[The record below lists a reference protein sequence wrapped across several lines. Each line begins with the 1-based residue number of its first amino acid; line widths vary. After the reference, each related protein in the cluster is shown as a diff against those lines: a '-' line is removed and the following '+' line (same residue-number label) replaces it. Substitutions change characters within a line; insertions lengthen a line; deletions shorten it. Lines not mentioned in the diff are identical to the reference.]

1 MRSLLA
7 LVALVVAVT
16 ACKPGPIDPPDSG
29 MNEPE
34 GCSVSFTHRARS
46 TASTVYVVGEW
57 NQFDRQKH
65 PLKDPGATNTW
76 SGTFKLPP
84 GTWSYVYLENGQEV
98 ADDEG
103 SAIRY
108 VEGRAWSALRVAD
121 CTKPLLVPQPGSVV
135 NASGSFSIDLAAFE
149 ADAVEISLS
158 GPGGPASS
166 SQMAISGGALT
177 YSATGLQPG
186 KYTARLTPTKAGQR
200 GETVLLPFW
209 VEAEPFRYTDS
220 PLYMLMLDRFRN
232 GDTANDNPGPGTA
245 RFEGGDLVGLEAAIR
260 EGYFDALHVKAI
272 WVSPW
277 QTQPTRVFPDGSNTV
292 SGYHGYWPVKAREVD
307 PRFGGNGALKT
318 MVQEAHRHGIRIVM
332 DAVLNHVHEDHEY
345 FVDPAKRSWFRTG
358 CNCGSSAACGWDNAA
373 LTCLFREYM
382 PDIDWTQNAASDQF
396 VSDMVWWM
404 EEFDLDGIRIDAVK
418 HVEDAAIIN
427 LTNRVRERFETAGT
441 DYYMFGETF
450 TGDVGTIK
458 RYIGKNKLDGQLNF
472 PLFMQM
478 PETVF
483 GRDDQGMQQVRSA
496 TAGSLSSFAGATM
509 VDFVGNH
516 DVARFITK
524 ADPMNRDRQGNGWSN
539 LPGAP
544 VGQLPYDRLY
554 LAFAHLMTTPSV
566 PLIYYGDEYG
576 EWGGA
581 DPDNRHF
588 LNREATYFPEQRAQI
603 DRMKKLLA
611 ARAKLRGLRRGPLVD
626 LWCNNEPWGSGQGNL
641 YAYARTDADPKH
653 SAVIVLNLTTNV
665 WSGVSVTFPPALQW
679 SSGTLREELAGRDIA
694 FTNSTVTVDV
704 PARGAVILSLK

>member
-1 MRSLLA
+1 MRSLPL
-7 LVALVVAVT
+7 LCSVAFI
-16 ACKPGPIDPPDSG
+16 ACKPPEIIPPDSG
-29 MNEPE
+29 MPEPE
-34 GCSVSFTHRARS
+34 GCAVAFSHRAQS

-57 NQFDRQKH
+57 NQFARSKH
-65 PLKDPGATNTW
+65 KLEDSGGTNTW
-76 SGTFKLPP
+76 AGTVKVPP
-84 GTWSYVYLENGQEV
+84 GTWAYAFLENGAEV
-98 ADDEG
+98 MDAEG
-103 SAIRY
+103 TAVRY
-108 VEGRAWSALRVAD
+108 VDGRAWSALRVAD
-121 CTKPLLVPQPGSVV
+121 CTKPLLTPQPATLV
-135 NASGSFSIDLAAFE
+135 NGGGSFSIELTAVNT
-149 ADAVEISLS
+149 DAVEVTLS
-158 GPGGPASS
+158 GSN
-166 SQMAISGGALT
+166 SGGGSMMPVTDGRFT
-177 YSATGLQPG
+177 YSVTGLSPG
-186 KYTARLTPTKAGQR
+186 KYTAKLTPMKAGVA
-200 GETVLLPFW
+200 GEKLLLPFW
-209 VEAEPFRYTDS
+209 VEAEPFSFTDS

-232 GDTANDNPGPGTA
+232 GDPSNDRPGTATA
-245 RFEGGDLVGLEAAIR
+245 RFEGGDLQGVEAAIR

-272 WVSPW
+272 WLSPW
-277 QTQPTRVFPDGSNTV
+277 QTQPQGVYPDGSNTV
-292 SGYHGYWPVKAREVD
+292 SGYHGYWPIKAREVD
-307 PRFGGNGALKT
+307 PRFGGEAALRS

-345 FVDPAKRSWFRTG
+345 FVDQAKKSWFRTG
-358 CNCGSSAACGWDNAA
+358 CLCGSSPECGWDNAA
-373 LTCLFREYM
+373 QTCLFRTYM

-396 VSDMVWWM
+396 VADMVWWM
-404 EEFDLDGIRIDAVK
+404 EEFDLDGIRVDAVK

-450 TGDVGTIK
+450 TGDAPTIK

-496 TAGSLSSFAGATM
+496 TQSSLASFAGATM

-524 ADPMNRDRQGNGWSN
+524 ADPANRDKQGNQWSN

-544 VGQLPYDRLY
+544 VGQAPYDRLY

-588 LNREATYFPEQRAQI
+588 MNREATYFPEQRAQI
-603 DRMKKLLA
+603 ERMKKLLA
-611 ARAKLRGLRRGPLVD
+611 ARAKLRGLRRGPHVD
-626 LWCNNEPWGSGQGNL
+626 LWCNMEPWGSGSGNL

-653 SAVIVLNLTTNV
+653 SAVIVLNLTTNT
-665 WSGVSVTFPPALQW
+665 WTGVVVNFPANLQW
-679 SSGTLREELAGRDIA
+679 TQGTLREELSGRDLP
-694 FTNSTVTVDV
+694 FSNSTVTVDV